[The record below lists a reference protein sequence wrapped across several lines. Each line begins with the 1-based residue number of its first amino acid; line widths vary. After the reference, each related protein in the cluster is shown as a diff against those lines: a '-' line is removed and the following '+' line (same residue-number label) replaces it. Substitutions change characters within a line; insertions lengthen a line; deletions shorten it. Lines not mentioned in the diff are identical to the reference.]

1 MLICG
6 VIGRIVKNNTKGFD
20 MQDKIEDKNTILIY
34 KHNFDKVPPHLIERL
49 YDTLSKLNYY
59 IPDDIQ
65 IKNTKYIFMT
75 LEERNRK

>member
-1 MLICG
+1 
-6 VIGRIVKNNTKGFD
+6 

-49 YDTLSKLNYY
+49 YDTLTKLNYY